1 MKKDINNKN
10 VPSIFLLINI
20 PKMDNAKDTIIIIK
34 IEETE
39 EVATEEEEAAIET
52 KGITEEAGII
62 IIEAVI
68 EITETVVTEA
78 TEEVDTAEI
87 ETMEIMKMEET
98 IGITEEVII
107 IITKIEGNEEITKEG
122 NIKDPVN
129 NLVVLVFMC
138 IAKEEIL
145 KYIAGRAE

>member
-34 IEETE
+34 IEKTE

-107 IITKIEGNEEITKEG
+107 IITKIKGNEEITKEG